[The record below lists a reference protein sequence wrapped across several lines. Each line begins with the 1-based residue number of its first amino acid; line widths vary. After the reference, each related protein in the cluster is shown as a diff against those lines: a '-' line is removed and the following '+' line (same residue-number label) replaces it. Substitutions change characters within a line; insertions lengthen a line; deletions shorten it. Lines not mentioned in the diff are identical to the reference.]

1 MPPGIGAGRVRPNAS
16 VFARHPHDLGSLT
29 ASLTQMDRR
38 AGASLRRAAG
48 ALPGGREAAA
58 LTAAAMSPAFRITVA
73 VMIARRGSRRAGL
86 EALAAG
92 VAAATAARLLRD
104 RLARRR
110 PGSRAEGGFPSRHAA
125 AATAIAGAAARH
137 HRGLGRALAAAAVV
151 GMVARVASAEHEPA
165 DVAAGAALGLAA
177 ARALERVVG
186 DGVP

>member
-1 MPPGIGAGRVRPNAS
+1 MG
-16 VFARHPHDLGSLT
+16 LLT
-29 ASLTQMDRR
+29 RMDRR
-38 AGASLRRAAG
+38 AGARLRRAADT
-48 ALPGGREAAA
+48 LPGGREAAA
-58 LTAAAMSPAFRITVA
+58 MAAAVMSPAFRVAVA

-110 PGSRAEGGFPSRHAA
+110 PGPRAEGGFPSRHAA
-125 AATAIAGAAARH
+125 AAAAIAETAGRH
-137 HRGLGRALAAAAVV
+137 HPALGRALAAVAGV

-165 DVAAGAALGLAA
+165 DVAAGAALGIAA
-177 ARALERVVG
+177 ARALERVVR